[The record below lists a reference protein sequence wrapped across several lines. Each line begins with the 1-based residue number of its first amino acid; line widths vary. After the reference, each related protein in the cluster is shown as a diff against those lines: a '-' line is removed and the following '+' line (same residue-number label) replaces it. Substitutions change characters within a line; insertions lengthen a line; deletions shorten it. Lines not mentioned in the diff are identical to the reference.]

1 MLHLYGIYLFA
12 NQLILLCVSTKLMIK
27 PKLFLLTLLSIFM
40 VVFISIIL
48 NNNSL
53 QAASLVGK
61 ETLTM
66 ITSPD
71 YPPYEFYDTRKG
83 KNQIVGFDIDIAN
96 YIAAELGFT
105 LKVTEA
111 DFNGL
116 IPALQANRADFVMAG
131 MTPTPQRR
139 QNVDFSIVYYEAKDT
154 IVSSIDSNITDTQDL
169 SGKKVGV
176 QLGTIQEENAKKIA
190 AKVPGIQI
198 KRLNRVPEII
208 QEIKSGR
215 IDAAIIEDNVARGSI
230 QVNPSLQL
238 NVIPSVEGASGSAIA
253 FPKGSSLVKPF
264 NKVLQQMKDNG
275 ELEKLATKWFAQ
287 SIAKD
292 AKSTIT
298 EDSQKTL
305 NLDFRRIIP
314 EIPFILQ
321 GIPTTLLFTFLS
333 VFLGLI
339 WGTLLSLL
347 KISRI
352 KFLTWFA
359 NAYTSIFR
367 GTPLLLQL
375 SLIYFATPQLTGY
388 DISALQAGVFS
399 FTLNSGA
406 YMSETI
412 RGGIQAVDKG
422 QTEAAISMGISYSM
436 MMVDIIFPQALK
448 NILPA
453 LVNETIGLLKDS
465 SLVATIGVVE
475 ILRSAQIV
483 GANKYIYFEP
493 LLFAGLIYYLLVMG
507 LTFGASAL
515 EKRLRQSE

>member
-1 MLHLYGIYLFA
+1 M
-12 NQLILLCVSTKLMIK
+12 V
-27 PKLFLLTLLSIFM
+27 M
-40 VVFISIIL
+40 VVFISIIFD
-48 NNNSL
+48 NNYL
-53 QAASLVGK
+53 QAASSVGK
-61 ETLTM
+61 DTLTM

-71 YPPYEFYDTRKG
+71 YPPYEFYDTRDG
-83 KNQIVGFDIDIAN
+83 KRQIVGFDIDIAN
-96 YIAAELGFT
+96 YIASELGFT
-105 LKVTEA
+105 LKVAET

-131 MTPTPQRR
+131 MTPTPERR
-139 QNVDFSIVYYEAKDT
+139 KNVDFSMVYYEAKDT
-154 IVSSIDSNITDTQDL
+154 IVSPKDSNITQPEDL

-190 AKVPGIQI
+190 VKVPGVQI
-198 KRLNRVPEII
+198 KRLNRVPQII
-208 QEIKSGR
+208 QEIQSRR

-230 QVNPSLQL
+230 QVNPNLQL
-238 NVIPSVEGASGSAIA
+238 HVIPSVEGASGSAIA
-253 FPKGSSLVKPF
+253 FPKGSPLVEPF

-275 ELEKLATKWFAQ
+275 ELEKLAKRWFAQ
-287 SIAKD
+287 SVITQGA
-292 AKSTIT
+292 T
-298 EDSQKTL
+298 EDGTPTTADNPQKAL
-305 NLDFRRIIP
+305 NFDLRRIIP

-321 GIPTTLLFTFLS
+321 GIPVTLLFTLLS
-333 VFLGLI
+333 VVLGLI
-339 WGTLLSLL
+339 WGTVLSLL

-422 QTEAAISMGISYSM
+422 QTEAAISMGVPYPM
-436 MMVDIIFPQALK
+436 MMTDIIFPQALK

-507 LTFGASAL
+507 LTFGASTL

>member
-1 MLHLYGIYLFA
+1 
-12 NQLILLCVSTKLMIK
+12 MIK

-40 VVFISIIL
+40 VVFIPMIL
-48 NNNSL
+48 DRNLL
-53 QAASLVGK
+53 QATSSVAK

-71 YPPYEFYDTRKG
+71 YPPYEFYDTRDG
-83 KNQIVGFDIDIAN
+83 KRQIVGFDIDIAN
-96 YIAAELGFT
+96 YIASELGYT
-105 LKVTEA
+105 LKITEA

-139 QNVDFSIVYYEAKDT
+139 QNVDFSIIYYEAKDT
-154 IVSSIDSNITDTQDL
+154 IVSFKNSNITQPEDL
-169 SGKKVGV
+169 SGKQVGV
-176 QLGTIQEENAKKIA
+176 QLGTIQEENAKKMAVKI
-190 AKVPGIQI
+190 PGIQI
-198 KRLNRVPEII
+198 KQLNKVPEII

-238 NVIPSVEGASGSAIA
+238 NVIPSLEGASGSAIA
-253 FPKGSSLVKPF
+253 FPRGSNLVQPF
-264 NKVLQQMKDNG
+264 NKVLQKMKDSG
-275 ELEKLATKWFAQ
+275 ELEKLAKKWFSQ
-287 SIAKD
+287 NLTKD
-292 AKSTIT
+292 AISKTAN
-298 EDSQKTL
+298 SQKTL

-321 GIPTTLLFTFLS
+321 GIPITLLFTLLS

-339 WGTLLSLL
+339 WGTVLSQL

-352 KFLTWFA
+352 QFLTWFA
-359 NAYTSIFR
+359 NAYTSVFR

-412 RGGIQAVDKG
+412 RAGIQAVDKG
-422 QTEAAISMGISYSM
+422 QTEAAISMGVPYQM
-436 MMVDIIFPQALK
+436 MMADIIFPQALK

-507 LTFGASAL
+507 LTFAASAL